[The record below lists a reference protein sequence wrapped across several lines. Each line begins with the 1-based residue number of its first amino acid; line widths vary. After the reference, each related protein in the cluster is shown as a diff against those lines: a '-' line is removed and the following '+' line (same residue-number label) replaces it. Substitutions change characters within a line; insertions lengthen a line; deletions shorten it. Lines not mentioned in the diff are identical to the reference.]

1 MAEMKRS
8 LRDRGRQAAE
18 NIGKFRA
25 RAVSDELDE
34 LRARVQ
40 ELESEVQENRQM
52 NLRLAELTDVVQELL
67 LPVSARDESKVNE
80 LLERYSK
87 SL

>member
-8 LRDRGRQAAE
+8 LRNRGKQAAE

-25 RAVSDELDE
+25 RAVSGELDE
-34 LRARVQ
+34 LRARVE
-40 ELESEVQENRQM
+40 ELESEMQESRQM
-52 NLRLAELTDVVQELL
+52 NLRLAELTDIVQELL

>member
-1 MAEMKRS
+1 MKRS
-8 LRDRGRQAAE
+8 LQIRGRQAAE

-25 RAVSDELDE
+25 RAARGELDE
-34 LRARVQ
+34 LRARVE
-40 ELESEVQENRQM
+40 ELESEVQEGRQM

-67 LPVSARDESKVNE
+67 LPVAARDESKVNE